1 MKIVQLNRR
10 DFLKSSAFAGGGLAL
25 GLSGFTKLAEAGTGK
40 SLPPY
45 LRIAPDG
52 GIYLGVPSAEMGQG
66 THTTLAMLLA
76 EELEVEMSQIHHI
89 ETLHHPDFKH
99 PTFREWTNSAA
110 NFQMTGGSV
119 SIRAWHL
126 PFRKLGATARE
137 LLRRSASQKW
147 NVPLVECRAANG
159 RITHS
164 GNGRSIGYGELVGS
178 ASRLTPDID
187 SKLKA
192 PEQFRLLGKPVPRW
206 DTREKVKGT
215 AVFGTDVDLPG
226 MLYGTVKHC
235 VVCGEK
241 LTGVDD
247 TKAKAVP
254 GVIAIIPLEDQAV
267 VVADSTWAAMQG
279 AKELTLHTSGG
290 HKDLSDENIIQQFR
304 SDLAKSG
311 VPVAHRGDPDT
322 VMDKAI
328 RLMELEYEAPMQ
340 AHAAMEP
347 LCATASVTPEG
358 CEVWAPTQSS
368 DFAMMMAMGVTELPP
383 EKIKIHTTYLG
394 GGFGR
399 KVEYDFITAPLVASK
414 VLGKPVKI
422 TWTREEDTRHDFYR
436 PPFLIHMQFGLDVYN
451 MPQGLRAKLVGPA
464 VSRRWQMPPPW
475 LEENGYDWVVTIGMF
490 DGYNLP
496 NRTPDLSKAYAI
508 PNLQV
513 DFVPSDI
520 QVPTGAWRSI
530 GTSHN
535 TFALESGLDEVAHA
549 GGRDPFELR
558 KKLLAHNPRAL
569 VVLDRSAELSGWGKP
584 PEGRFQ
590 GMSYTDYLETYQVQV
605 VEVSVS
611 KRGKITVHK
620 ITCVA
625 DCGQVFNSHIAK
637 QQLEGG
643 ILFGLTAALKGEINV
658 QKGQIVQSNYDDY
671 PMLKLKDTP
680 EIIVHLIEN
689 HEPPGGLGEAGTPLI
704 GPAVANAVFAATGKR
719 VRRLPI
725 KRNDLV

>member
-137 LLRRSASQKW
+137 LLRRAASQKW

>member
-1 MKIVQLNRR
+1 MRIVQLNRR
-10 DFLKSSAFAGGGLAL
+10 DFLKSSILAGGGLVL
-25 GLSGFTKLAEAGTGK
+25 GLSGFAKLTKAGADS

-45 LRIAPDG
+45 LYIAPDG
-52 GIYLGVPSAEMGQG
+52 GIHLGVPSAEMGQG
-66 THTTLAMLLA
+66 IHTTLAMLLA

-99 PTFREWTNSAA
+99 PTFREWTNSAI
-110 NFQMTGGSV
+110 NFQITGGSV

-137 LLRRSASQKW
+137 LLQAAAARKW
-147 NVPLVECRAANG
+147 DLPVAECRARNG
-159 RITHS
+159 RIEHS
-164 GNGRSIGYGELVGS
+164 GTGRSLGYGELSVS
-178 ASRLTPDID
+178 ASRLNPPENPP
-187 SKLKA
+187 LKS
-192 PEQFRLLGKPVPRW
+192 PEQFRLLGRAIPRW
-206 DTREKVKGT
+206 DTRGKVKGT

-235 VVCGEK
+235 VVFGEK

-290 HKDLSDENIIQQFR
+290 HKDLSDENIIQQSR
-304 SDLAKSG
+304 SDLAKTG
-311 VPVAHRGDPDT
+311 VPVAHRGDPAT
-322 VMDKAI
+322 AMVKAI
-328 RLMELEYEAPMQ
+328 RVMELEYESPMQ

-368 DFAMMMAMGVTELPP
+368 DFAMMMAMGVTELSP
-383 EKIKIHTTYLG
+383 EKIKVHTTYLG

-436 PPFLIHMQFGLDVYN
+436 PPFLIHMQFGLDVHGI
-451 MPQGLRAKLVGPA
+451 PLGLITKLVGPA

-520 QVPTGAWRSI
+520 KVPTGAWRSI

-535 TFALESGLDEVAHA
+535 TFALESALDEVAHA
-549 GGRDPFELR
+549 GGHDPFELR

-569 VVLDRSAELSGWGKP
+569 AVLDRSAELSGWGKP
-584 PEGRFQ
+584 PEGRFH

-611 KRGKITVHK
+611 KRGKIKVHK
-620 ITCVA
+620 ITCVV

-680 EIIVHLIEN
+680 EIIVHIIEN

>member
-10 DFLKSSAFAGGGLAL
+10 DFLKSSVLAGGGLSL
-25 GLSGFTKLAEAGTGK
+25 GLSGFANFVDADAGM

-45 LRIAPDG
+45 LRIASDG

-66 THTTLAMLLA
+66 THTTMAMLLA

-99 PTFREWTNSAA
+99 PTFREWTNYAA
-110 NFQMTGGSV
+110 NFQLTGGSV

-137 LLRRSASQKW
+137 LLRRAASQKW
-147 NVPLVECRAANG
+147 NVPLVECRATDG

-178 ASRLTPDID
+178 ASRLTPDIN

-235 VVCGEK
+235 VVFGEK

-254 GVIAIIPLEDQAV
+254 GVISIIPLEDQAV
-267 VVADSTWAAMQG
+267 VVADSTWAAMKG
-279 AKELTLHTSGG
+279 AKALTLHTSGG
-290 HKDLSDENIIQQFR
+290 HKDLSDESIIQQFR

-311 VPVAHRGDPDT
+311 VPVAHRGDPAT
-322 VMDKAI
+322 VIDKAI
-328 RLMELEYEAPMQ
+328 RVMELEYESPMQ

-368 DFAMMMAMGVTELPP
+368 DFAMYMAMGVTKLPP

-399 KVEYDFITAPLVASK
+399 KVENDFITAPLVASMK
-414 VLGKPVKI
+414 SGKPVKI

-436 PPFLIHMQFGLDVYN
+436 PPFLIHMQFSLDVHG

-464 VSRRWQMPPPW
+464 VSRRWRMPPPW

-569 VVLDRSAELSGWGKP
+569 AVLDRSAELSGWGKP

-620 ITCVA
+620 ITCVV